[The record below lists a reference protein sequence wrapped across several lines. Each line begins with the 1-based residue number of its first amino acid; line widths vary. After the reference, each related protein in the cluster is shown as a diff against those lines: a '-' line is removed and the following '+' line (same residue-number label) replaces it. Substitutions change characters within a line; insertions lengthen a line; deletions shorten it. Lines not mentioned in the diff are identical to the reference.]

1 MLKDAGRRK
10 FDIVMAWTIDR
21 LGPDATTQIRLTST
35 KLEIL
40 QRRTVLSRAQ
50 KLIASFASAF
60 VRLPAGITKA
70 DVGVTASEASPNV
83 SEIAAFGC
91 EAAITRPRR
100 GLPHDPMPTASL
112 ISATSPSAGWIEAS
126 EAQPAGLHRWRIFFR
141 LIGRSVL
148 KSDRARFQGLGILR
162 WRQPAASH
170 GETKPSAQAG
180 FGSCHFARHLR
191 GVTRRRT

>member
-1 MLKDAGRRK
+1 MVEVYRDDGISGAKGRDQRLCLDAMLKDAGRRK

-91 EAAITRPRR
+91 EAAITR
-100 GLPHDPMPTASL
+100 S
-112 ISATSPSAGWIEAS
+112 SAGSAS
-126 EAQPAGLHRWRIFFR
+126 
-141 LIGRSVL
+141 
-148 KSDRARFQGLGILR
+148 
-162 WRQPAASH
+162 
-170 GETKPSAQAG
+170 
-180 FGSCHFARHLR
+180 
-191 GVTRRRT
+191 